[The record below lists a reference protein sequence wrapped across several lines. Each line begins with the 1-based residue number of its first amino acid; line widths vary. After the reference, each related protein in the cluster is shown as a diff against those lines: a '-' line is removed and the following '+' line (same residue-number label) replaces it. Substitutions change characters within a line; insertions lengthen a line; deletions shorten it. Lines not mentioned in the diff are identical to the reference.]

1 MLYLQSEKETM
12 ANLNRLMTLG
22 GAVAAGEFSADGG
35 LVSYKGDFPRE
46 TARYI
51 ATLCAGKALT
61 GAIEVAGLSR
71 ITGMDWLPFHGWALS
86 AGDYSICVL
95 GYIGVFVETAKADFN
110 EIYRVLSQEAE
121 VVLKAA

>member
-1 MLYLQSEKETM
+1 M

>member
-1 MLYLQSEKETM
+1 MRSQSEEETM

-22 GAVAAGEFSADGG
+22 GAVAAGEFAADGG

-51 ATLCAGKALT
+51 AALCAAKSLAGT
-61 GAIEVAGLSR
+61 IEVAGLSR
-71 ITGMDWLPFHGWALS
+71 MTGMDWLPFHGWAVS

-95 GYIGVFVETAKADFN
+95 GRIGVFVETAKADFN
-110 EIYRVLSQEAE
+110 DIYRVLSEEAE